1 MSEWANANSLAREI
15 NQVLR
20 SYGSS
25 LNLAVDRAA
34 KIVGNNV
41 KKELKA
47 SSPKG
52 YRGKYRA
59 GWYVRTEKNGSVV
72 VANSEYRLTHLLEHG
87 HVTRY
92 KTGKYGQKQTAK
104 AEPHIGPASAK
115 VEQEFIEEINKQLNF
130 K

>member
-1 MSEWANANSLAREI
+1 LARDI
-15 NQVLR
+15 SQVLR
-20 SYGSS
+20 NYGSS

-34 KIVGNNV
+34 KVVGDNV

-47 SSPKG
+47 TSPKG

-59 GWYVRTEKNGSVV
+59 GWYVKTLKSGSVV
-72 VANSEYRLTHLLEHG
+72 VANKEYRLTHLLEHG

-92 KTGKYGQKQTAK
+92 KTGKYGQKRTAK